1 MRIGLYIKVL
11 PNIFSN
17 KMADN
22 VILEPIDFH
31 CMDKNRHFS
40 K

>member
-22 VILEPIDFH
+22 IILEPIDFH
-31 CMDKNRHFS
+31 YMDKNRHFS